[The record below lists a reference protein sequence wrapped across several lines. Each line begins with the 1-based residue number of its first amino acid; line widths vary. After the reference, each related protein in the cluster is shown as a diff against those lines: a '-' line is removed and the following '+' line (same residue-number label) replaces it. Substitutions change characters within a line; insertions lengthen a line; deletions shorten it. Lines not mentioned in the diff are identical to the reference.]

1 MPTEID
7 QAAGPANGYSRTPSV
22 GPLAILATVAITI
35 LHLVSGVMLER
46 SHASSAIEPPA
57 LAVLDDEA
65 TCSAE
70 VRPPEPALP
79 YD

>member
-1 MPTEID
+1 
-7 QAAGPANGYSRTPSV
+7 
-22 GPLAILATVAITI
+22 LATVAITI
-35 LHLVSGVMLER
+35 LHLVSGVLLER